1 MRLGAVAGAVFLAI
15 ILVYTMNLEPNT
27 SAPETPGLR
36 ARIRRSWERDSHLS
50 LARRIRK
57 GLKFVGQ
64 LIRAHGALK
73 DCDRVGASARV
84 AGRLR
89 VENRGSIVIG
99 DHLNVNSS
107 WVPIELITGSAG
119 RIEIGDDVLMNF
131 GTVVAAGSRVSIGSG
146 TMIGPH
152 CIISDVD
159 IPESLLDTAPVAAL
173 PIVIGK
179 GVWLA
184 GRVTLRPG
192 VKIGDGAVVVAGS
205 IVESDVPAHY
215 LASGIPARSLPRFD
229 AAPRVVSAAAAAP
242 QGTNVTAADT
252 ARLRGSLISNFRL
265 DDLLYELGAGD
276 ESPPVDAEILI
287 GDRLASLLAAPA
299 RADARDFLLVWTQP
313 EGAVPAFARLLI
325 GESIGDRDLD
335 DDVDAFCALVAE
347 SAARYR
353 YVLLPTWTQPPH
365 LRGLGLLDGR
375 TGGILSALTAMNL
388 RMMKNMQAR
397 ANVFVL
403 DAARWQAAVGPA
415 GFNPRAWYLGG
426 MVMARPLIAEAARD
440 IRAALATLCGR
451 QRSLL
456 VFRQDDALWTE
467 PAIDGTAAAPVEKA
481 YIEFQQALRALRRG
495 GVLLALIGGAA
506 KSEMLEAIRAVPNA
520 LLREDDF
527 AGFGPAEGDE
537 AAKIAAIAA
546 RLGVSLSAVVYV
558 DAREAVRARLR
569 TALPEVYVPDWPT
582 DKLMFPSALSALRC
596 FDSGSESA
604 VERRACNE

>member
-1 MRLGAVAGAVFLAI
+1 
-15 ILVYTMNLEPNT
+15 MNLEPNT
-27 SAPETPGLR
+27 SAPESQGLG

-57 GLKFVGQ
+57 GLKFIGQ
-64 LIRAHGALK
+64 LMRAHGALK
-73 DCDRVGASARV
+73 DCDTVGASARV

-99 DHLNVNSS
+99 NHLNVNSS

-119 RIEIGDDVLMNF
+119 RIQIGDDVLINF

-159 IPESLLDTAPVAAL
+159 IPETLLDSTPVAAL
-173 PIVIGK
+173 PIEIGK

-205 IVESDVPAHY
+205 IVETDVPPHY
-215 LASGIPARSLPRFD
+215 MASGIPARSLPRLG
-229 AAPRVVSAAAAAP
+229 AAP
-242 QGTNVTAADT
+242 QVATAPPAAAQGTNITGADSV
-252 ARLRGSLISNFRL
+252 RLRGSLISNFRL

-276 ESPPVDAEILI
+276 ASPPVDAEILI
-287 GDRLASLLAAPA
+287 GERLASLLAAPA
-299 RADARDFLLVWTQP
+299 RTDARDFLLVWTQP
-313 EGAVPAFARLLI
+313 EGAVPAFARLVN
-325 GESIGDRDLD
+325 GESIEYQDLD
-335 DDVDAFCALVAE
+335 ADVDAFCAQVVE
-347 SAARYR
+347 CAARYR

-375 TGGILSALTAMNL
+375 PGGSLSALTAMNL
-388 RMMKNMQAR
+388 RMMKAVQSR

-440 IRAALATLCGR
+440 IRAALATLAGR

-456 VFRQDDALWTE
+456 VFRQEDALWT
-467 PAIDGTAAAPVEKA
+467 DAAAAGTVGAPLDEA
-481 YIEFQQALRALRRG
+481 YSAFQQALRALRRG
-495 GVLLALIGGAA
+495 GVLLALIGSAS
-506 KSEMLEAIRAVPNA
+506 KTEMLEAIRAIPDAV
-520 LLREDDF
+520 LREDDF
-527 AGFGPAEGDE
+527 AGLGAAEGDE
-537 AAKIAAIAA
+537 ATKIAALAA
-546 RLGVSLSAVVYV
+546 RLGVGLNAVVYV
-558 DAREAVRARLR
+558 DARETVRTRLR
-569 TALPEVYVPDWPT
+569 IALPEVYIPVWPA

-596 FDSGSESA
+596 FDPGSQSA
-604 VERRACNE
+604 IERRACNE

>member
-1 MRLGAVAGAVFLAI
+1 
-15 ILVYTMNLEPNT
+15 MNLEPNT
-27 SAPETPGLR
+27 TAPESQGLG

-57 GLKFVGQ
+57 GLKFIGQ

-73 DCDRVGASARV
+73 DCNRVGASARV

-107 WVPIELITGSAG
+107 WVPIELVTGSAG
-119 RIEIGDDVLMNF
+119 RIQIGDDVLINF
-131 GTVVAAGSRVSIGSG
+131 GTVIAAGNRVSIGSG

-152 CIISDVD
+152 CIISDVE
-159 IPESLLDTAPVAAL
+159 IPETLLDPAPVAAL
-173 PIVIGK
+173 PIEIGK

-205 IVESDVPAHY
+205 IVETDVPPHY
-215 LASGIPARSLPRFD
+215 MASGIPARSLPRLG
-229 AAPRVVSAAAAAP
+229 ATPQVVSPSPATR
-242 QGTNVTAADT
+242 QGGNISGADT

-276 ESPPVDAEILI
+276 ASPPVDAEILI
-287 GDRLASLLAAPA
+287 GERLASLLAAPA

-313 EGAVPAFARLLI
+313 EAAVPAFARLLH
-325 GESIGDRDLD
+325 GEPIEYQDLD
-335 DDVDAFCALVAE
+335 ADVDAFCALVVE
-347 SAARYR
+347 NAARYR

-375 TGGILSALTAMNL
+375 PGGTLSALTAMNL
-388 RMMKNMQAR
+388 RMMKAVQAR

-440 IRAALATLCGR
+440 IRAALATLSGR

-456 VFRQDDALWTE
+456 VFRQEDALWTDV
-467 PAIDGTAAAPVEKA
+467 ANGTAAAPLEQA
-481 YIEFQQALRALRRG
+481 YTAFQQALRALRRG
-495 GVLLALIGGAA
+495 GVLLALIGSAS
-506 KSEMLEAIRAVPNA
+506 KTDMLEAIRATPKA
-520 LLREDDF
+520 LVREDDF
-527 AGFGPAEGDE
+527 AGFGAAEGDE
-537 AAKIAAIAA
+537 AAKIAALAA
-546 RLGVSLSAVVYV
+546 RLGVGLNAVVYV
-558 DAREAVRARLR
+558 DSREAVRTRLR
-569 TALPEVYVPDWPT
+569 TALPEVYVPEWPA

-596 FDSGSESA
+596 FDPGSQSA

>member
-1 MRLGAVAGAVFLAI
+1 
-15 ILVYTMNLEPNT
+15 MNLEPNT
-27 SAPETPGLR
+27 SAPESQGLR

-57 GLKFVGQ
+57 GLNFIGQ
-64 LIRAHGALK
+64 LMRAHSALK

-107 WVPIELITGSAG
+107 WVPIELVTGSAG
-119 RIEIGDDVLMNF
+119 RIEIGDDVLINF
-131 GTVVAAGSRVSIGSG
+131 GTVVAAGNHVSIGSG

-159 IPESLLDTAPVAAL
+159 IPETLLDSTPVAAL
-173 PIVIGK
+173 PIEIGK

-192 VKIGDGAVVVAGS
+192 VKLGDGAVIVAGS
-205 IVESDVPAHY
+205 IVETDVPAHY
-215 LASGIPARSLPRFD
+215 MASGIPARPLPRLG
-229 AAPRVVSAAAAAP
+229 AAP
-242 QGTNVTAADT
+242 QVAIASPAVLQGTNITGTDT

-265 DDLLYELGAGD
+265 DDLLYELSAGD
-276 ESPPVDAEILI
+276 GSPPVDAEILI
-287 GDRLASLLAAPA
+287 GERVTSLLAAPA

-313 EGAVPAFARLLI
+313 EATVPAFARLLN
-325 GESIGDRDLD
+325 GESIVDQDLEA
-335 DDVDAFCALVAE
+335 DVDAFCALVVE

-365 LRGLGLLDGR
+365 VRGLGVLDGR
-375 TGGILSALTAMNL
+375 PGGILSALTAMNL
-388 RMMKNMQAR
+388 RMMKAVQAR

-440 IRAALATLCGR
+440 IRAALATLSGR

-456 VFRQDDALWTE
+456 VFRQEDALWTD
-467 PAIDGTAAAPVEKA
+467 AAADGTSAAPLEQA
-481 YIEFQQALRALRRG
+481 YTAFQQALCALRRG
-495 GVLLALIGGAA
+495 GVLLALIGSAT
-506 KSEMLEAIRAVPNA
+506 KSEMLEAIRAIPNA
-520 LLREDDF
+520 VVREDDF
-527 AGFGPAEGDE
+527 AGFGAAEGDE
-537 AAKIAAIAA
+537 AAKIAALAA
-546 RLGVSLSAVVYV
+546 RFGVGLNAVVYV
-558 DAREAVRARLR
+558 DARDSVRTRLR
-569 TALPEVYVPDWPT
+569 TVLHEVYIPDWPA
-582 DKLMFPSALSALRC
+582 DKLMFPSALAALRC
-596 FDSGSESA
+596 FDPGSESA

>member
-1 MRLGAVAGAVFLAI
+1 
-15 ILVYTMNLEPNT
+15 MNLEPKK
-27 SAPETPGLR
+27 SAPESPGLR
-36 ARIRRSWERDSHLS
+36 ARIRRSWDRDSHLS
-50 LARRIRK
+50 VARRIRK
-57 GLKFVGQ
+57 GLKFIGQ
-64 LIRAHGALK
+64 LLRAHSALK

-107 WVPIELITGSAG
+107 WVPIELITGAGG
-119 RIEIGDDVLMNF
+119 RIQIGNDVLINF

-159 IPESLLDTAPVAAL
+159 IPETLLDSTPVAAL
-173 PIVIGK
+173 PIEIGK

-192 VKIGDGAVVVAGS
+192 VKIGDGAVIVAGS
-205 IVESDVPAHY
+205 IVETDVPPHY
-215 LASGIPARSLPRFD
+215 MASGIPARSLPRLG
-229 AAPRVVSAAAAAP
+229 ATPQVATPPPAAAQDASI
-242 QGTNVTAADT
+242 TAADT
-252 ARLRGSLISNFRL
+252 VRLRGSLISNFRL

-276 ESPPVDAEILI
+276 ASPPVDAEILI
-287 GDRLASLLAAPA
+287 GERLASLLAAPA
-299 RADARDFLLVWTQP
+299 RPDARDFLLVWTQP
-313 EGAVPAFARLLI
+313 EGAVPAFARLLN
-325 GESIGDRDLD
+325 GESIEYQDLD
-335 DDVDAFCALVAE
+335 ADVDAFCAQVVE

-375 TGGILSALTAMNL
+375 PGGSLSALTAMNL
-388 RMMKNMQAR
+388 RMMKAVQSR

-440 IRAALATLCGR
+440 IRAALATLSGR

-456 VFRQDDALWTE
+456 VFRQEDALWAE
-467 PAIDGTAAAPVEKA
+467 AADGSAAASLERA
-481 YIEFQQALRALRRG
+481 YTAFQQALRALRRG
-495 GVLLALIGGAA
+495 GVLLALIGSAS
-506 KSEMLEAIRAVPNA
+506 KTEMLEAIRAIPKA
-520 LLREDDF
+520 ALREDDF
-527 AGFGPAEGDE
+527 AGFGAAEGDE
-537 AAKIAAIAA
+537 AAKIAALAA
-546 RLGVSLSAVVYV
+546 RLGVGLNAVVYV
-558 DAREAVRARLR
+558 DAREAVRTRLR
-569 TALPEVYVPDWPT
+569 NALPEVYVPEWPA
-582 DKLMFPSALSALRC
+582 DKLMFPSVLSALRC
-596 FDSGSESA
+596 FDPGSHSA

>member
-1 MRLGAVAGAVFLAI
+1 
-15 ILVYTMNLEPNT
+15 MNLEPNT
-27 SAPETPGLR
+27 SAPESQGLG

-57 GLKFVGQ
+57 GLKFIGQ
-64 LIRAHGALK
+64 LMRAHGALK
-73 DCDRVGASARV
+73 DCDTVGASARV

-99 DHLNVNSS
+99 NHLNVNSS

-119 RIEIGDDVLMNF
+119 RIQIGDDVLINF

-159 IPESLLDTAPVAAL
+159 MPEALLDSAPVAAL
-173 PIVIGK
+173 PIEIGS

-192 VKIGDGAVVVAGS
+192 VKIGDGAVIVAGS
-205 IVESDVPAHY
+205 IVETDVPAHFM
-215 LASGIPARSLPRFD
+215 ASGIPARLLPRLG
-229 AAPRVVSAAAAAP
+229 AAPQAVSVPAAVPPSAGVSAADP
-242 QGTNVTAADT
+242 
-252 ARLRGSLISNFRL
+252 ARLRGSLISDFRI
-265 DDLLYELGAGD
+265 DDLLYELGAPD
-276 ESPPVDAEILI
+276 VCPPVDAEILA
-287 GDRLASLLAAPA
+287 GERLAPLLEAPA
-299 RADARDFLLVWTQP
+299 RADARDFLFVWTQP
-313 EGAVPAFARLLI
+313 EAAVPAFARLLK
-325 GESIGDRDLD
+325 GDSIGDQDLD
-335 DDVDAFCALVAE
+335 ADVDAFCALVVE

-353 YVLLPTWTQPPH
+353 HVLLPTWTQPPH

-375 TGGILSALTAMNL
+375 PGGILSALTAMNL
-388 RMMKNMQAR
+388 RMMKAVQTR

-440 IRAALATLCGR
+440 IRAALATLAGR

-456 VFRQDDALWTE
+456 VFRQEDALWT
-467 PAIDGTAAAPVEKA
+467 DAAAAGTVGAPLDEA
-481 YIEFQQALRALRRG
+481 YSAFQQALRALRRG
-495 GVLLALIGGAA
+495 GVLLALIGSAS
-506 KSEMLEAIRAVPNA
+506 KTEMLEAIRAIPDAV
-520 LLREDDF
+520 LREDDF
-527 AGFGPAEGDE
+527 AGLGAAEGDE
-537 AAKIAAIAA
+537 ATKIAALAA
-546 RLGVSLSAVVYV
+546 RLGVGLNAVVYV
-558 DAREAVRARLR
+558 DARETVRTRLR
-569 TALPEVYVPDWPT
+569 IALPEVYIPVWPA

-596 FDSGSESA
+596 FDPGSQSA
-604 VERRACNE
+604 IERRACNE

>member
-1 MRLGAVAGAVFLAI
+1 M
-15 ILVYTMNLEPNT
+15 
-27 SAPETPGLR
+27 
-36 ARIRRSWERDSHLS
+36 
-50 LARRIRK
+50 ARRIRK
-57 GLKFVGQ
+57 GLKFIGQ
-64 LIRAHGALK
+64 LIRAHSALK

-107 WVPIELITGSAG
+107 WVPIELVTGSAG
-119 RIEIGDDVLMNF
+119 RIQIGDDVLINF

-159 IPESLLDTAPVAAL
+159 IPETLLDSTSIAAL
-173 PIVIGK
+173 PIDIGK

-192 VKIGDGAVVVAGS
+192 VKIGDGAAIVAGS
-205 IVESDVPAHY
+205 IVETDVPAHY
-215 LASGIPARSLPRFD
+215 LASGIPARSLPRFGATPQTAIVPA
-229 AAPRVVSAAAAAP
+229 AAPLGAAAADI
-242 QGTNVTAADT
+242 V
-252 ARLRGSLISNFRL
+252 RLRGSLISNFRL

-276 ESPPVDAEILI
+276 GSPPVDAEILI
-287 GDRLASLLAAPA
+287 GERLTSLLTAPA

-313 EGAVPAFARLLI
+313 EVAVPAFGRLLN
-325 GESIGDRDLD
+325 GESMGDQELD
-335 DDVDAFCALVAE
+335 DDVDAFCALVVE

-365 LRGLGLLDGR
+365 MRGLGLLDGR
-375 TGGILSALTAMNL
+375 PGGILSALTAMNL
-388 RMMKNMQAR
+388 RMMKVVQAR

-440 IRAALATLCGR
+440 IRAALATLSGR

-456 VFRQDDALWTE
+456 LFHQQDALWTD
-467 PAIDGTAAAPVEKA
+467 AVADGAAAAPLEEAYKA
-481 YIEFQQALRALRRG
+481 FQRALRALRRG
-495 GVLLALIGGAA
+495 GVLLGLVGSATKA
-506 KSEMLEAIRAVPNA
+506 EMLDAIRAIPNA
-520 LLREDDF
+520 VVREEDF
-527 AGFGPAEGDE
+527 AGFGAAEGDE

-546 RLGVSLSAVVYV
+546 RLGVGLNAVVYV
-558 DAREAVRARLR
+558 DARDAVRTRLR
-569 TALPEVYVPDWPT
+569 AALPEVYIPDWPT
-582 DKLMFPSALSALRC
+582 DKLMFPSALSSLRC
-596 FDSGSESA
+596 FDHGSQSA

>member
-1 MRLGAVAGAVFLAI
+1 
-15 ILVYTMNLEPNT
+15 MNSEPKI
-27 SAPETPGLR
+27 SAPESQGLR
-36 ARIRRSWERDSHLS
+36 ARIRRSWERDSHLT

-57 GLKFVGQ
+57 GLKFIGQ
-64 LIRAHGALK
+64 LLRAHGALK

-107 WVPIELITGSAG
+107 WVPIELVTGSAG
-119 RIEIGDDVLMNF
+119 RIQIGDDVLINF

-159 IPESLLDTAPVAAL
+159 IPETLLDSAPVAAL
-173 PIVIGK
+173 PIEIGK

-192 VKIGDGAVVVAGS
+192 VKIGDGAVIVAGS
-205 IVESDVPAHY
+205 IVETDVPPHY
-215 LASGIPARSLPRFD
+215 MASGIPARSLPRFG
-229 AAPRVVSAAAAAP
+229 ATPVISASPAAP
-242 QGTNVTAADT
+242 QGTNITAADT
-252 ARLRGSLISNFRL
+252 IRLRGSLISNFRL

-276 ESPPVDAEILI
+276 ASPPVDAEILI
-287 GDRLASLLAAPA
+287 GERVTSLLAAPA

-313 EGAVPAFARLLI
+313 EGAVPAFARLLN
-325 GESIGDRDLD
+325 GESIVDQDLEA
-335 DDVDAFCALVAE
+335 DVDAYCALLLE

-365 LRGLGLLDGR
+365 VRGLGLLDGR
-375 TGGILSALTAMNL
+375 PGGILSSLTVMNL
-388 RMMKNMQAR
+388 RMMKAVQAR

-426 MVMARPLIAEAARD
+426 MAMARPLVAEAAKD
-440 IRAALATLCGR
+440 IRAALATLFGR

-456 VFRQDDALWTE
+456 VLRQEDALWVG
-467 PAIDGTAAAPVEKA
+467 ATAEAAGSASLGQA
-481 YIEFQQALRALRRG
+481 YAAFQQALRLLRRG
-495 GVLLALIGGAA
+495 GVLLALIGSST
-506 KSEMLEAIRAVPNA
+506 KCEMLEALRAIPDA
-520 LLREDDF
+520 DLREEDF
-527 AGFGPAEGDE
+527 AGFGVADGDE
-537 AAKIAAIAA
+537 TEKLGALAA
-546 RLGVSLSAVVYV
+546 RLGVSLDAVVYI
-558 DAREAVRARLR
+558 DARDAARARVR
-569 TALPEVYVPDWPT
+569 TALPAVYVPDWPV
-582 DKLMFPSALSALRC
+582 DKLLFPSALLGLRC
-596 FDSGSESA
+596 FDTGSESA
-604 VERRACNE
+604 IKRRASNE